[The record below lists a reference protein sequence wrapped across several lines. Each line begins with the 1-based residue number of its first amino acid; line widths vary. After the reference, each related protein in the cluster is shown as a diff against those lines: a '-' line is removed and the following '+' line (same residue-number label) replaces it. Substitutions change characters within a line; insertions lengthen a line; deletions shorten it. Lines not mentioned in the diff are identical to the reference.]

1 MVKKVTKN
9 VKSKKRVVKKVGSVK
24 IVKKKN
30 VKKKTKNVIIKDK
43 KNKVVKKI
51 KKVKMIL
58 KKNLKNVK
66 ITNKNVKNKVKI
78 AVKKKIKKTLK
89 VNVGFVKNK
98 VQSKIKA
105 LHAEMNG
112 DDKVS
117 KVVAERGKI
126 LEKKANG
133 EKLDSPAMKI
143 ASLAEERERTK
154 FHLNDDTKKKKINK
168 DEWIKTGIEGFD
180 GLMENGIPKGVS
192 LLVAGGPGTGKT
204 IFCLQTAKNAC
215 LDGKKVL
222 YMTFEESEDRLI
234 KHMEDFGWKP
244 KEMIKKNKFM
254 VKRFDPFDV
263 TRAVE
268 AMLEESKGE
277 LLIKADPIIIP
288 KGFNPDI
295 IIVDSLSAIASAFV
309 GKEESYR
316 IYIEHLFRFFEKSKA
331 TAFLITE
338 IVELAKSLTE
348 EFLADGVIVF
358 YHVKRGNMRERA
370 IEILKMRGAGH
381 DDKIV
386 ALEIDGE
393 GLHVYPEQEVFGS
406 VGEKE

>member
-1 MVKKVTKN
+1 MV
-9 VKSKKRVVKKVGSVK
+9 
-24 IVKKKN
+24 
-30 VKKKTKNVIIKDK
+30 
-43 KNKVVKKI
+43 KVVKKI
-51 KKVKMIL
+51 KKAKKMVK
-58 KKNLKNVK
+58 V
-66 ITNKNVKNKVKI
+66 V
-78 AVKKKIKKTLK
+78 KKIKKAKKTLK
-89 VNVGFVKNK
+89 NITLVKEDVKNK
-98 VQSKIKA
+98 IKKAVKGNRGSVQNKIKA
-105 LHAEMNG
+105 LHAEMRG
-112 DDKVS
+112 DDNVS
-117 KVVAERGKI
+117 KVVTKRREI
-126 LEKKANG
+126 MDKKAKG
-133 EKLDSPAMKI
+133 DELDSPAMKI
-143 ASLAEERERTK
+143 ASLAAEREKTRVHVGGSDK
-154 FHLNDDTKKKKINK
+154 VKKINN
-168 DEWIKTGIEGFD
+168 DEWIKTGIDGFD
-180 GLMENGIPKGVS
+180 GLLENGIPKGVS

-222 YMTFEESEDRLI
+222 YMTFEESEERLI

-244 KEMIKKNKFM
+244 KEMIKKKDLM

-277 LLIKADPIIIP
+277 LLIHADPIIVP
-288 KGFNPDI
+288 KGFKPDI

-370 IEILKMRGAGH
+370 IEILKLRGAGH
-381 DDKIV
+381 EDKIV
-386 ALEIDGE
+386 ALEITGE
-393 GLHVYPEQEVFGS
+393 GLKVYPEQEVFGS
-406 VGEKE
+406 VGEKD